1 MTSRLA
7 AFLILV
13 LTSLVSVTALADER
27 KEVAERADCVIT
39 VGDRVGVTDL
49 VIADCQWPIAASTI
63 IPVIKDAGIHHQ
75 VMSSVVRSDKVSDLL
90 FHQVHQ
96 ASGISDREVTLK
108 FTVQT
113 YADGVKVSWTRAAA
127 QQPMTDEDN
136 VQAVQDDGYWEVRDN
151 GDGTSHVFY
160 GLRYDPG
167 GRVPSWVVR
176 AFQKS
181 GIADIV
187 EEMREYCEKK

>member
-1 MTSRLA
+1 MSSRLTA
-7 AFLILV
+7 LLILT
-13 LTSLVSVTALADER
+13 LTLVVSATALADER
-27 KEVAERADCVIT
+27 KEVAKRADCVIT
-39 VGDRVGVTDL
+39 VGDRVGATDL

-63 IPVIKDAGIHHQ
+63 IPVVKDAGIHDDIN
-75 VMSSVVRSDKVSDLL
+75 SSVVSSVKVSDLL

-108 FTVQT
+108 FTIT
-113 YADGVKVSWTRAAA
+113 TLTDGVKVAWTKAPT

-136 VQAVQDDGYWEVRDN
+136 VRAEQDDGYWEVHDN
-151 GDGTSHVFY
+151 GDGTSQVLY

-176 AFQKS
+176 AFQKG

>member
-1 MTSRLA
+1 MTCRIA
-7 AFLILV
+7 ALLILV
-13 LTSLVSVTALADER
+13 LTFTASVTALADER
-27 KEVAERADCVIT
+27 KEVAQRADCVIT
-39 VGDRVGVTDL
+39 VGDRVGATDL
-49 VIADCQWPIAASTI
+49 VIADCQWPIPASTI
-63 IPVIKDAGIHHQ
+63 IPVVKDAGIHDEIN
-75 VMSSVVRSDKVSDLL
+75 SSVVSSVKAGDLL

-108 FTVQT
+108 FTIDT
-113 YADGVKVSWTRAAA
+113 LSDGVKVSWTKAPT

-136 VQAVQDDGYWEVRDN
+136 VRAIQDDGYWEVHDN
-151 GDGTSHVFY
+151 GDGTSRVLY

-176 AFQKS
+176 AFQKG

-187 EEMREYCEKK
+187 EEMRDYCAAK